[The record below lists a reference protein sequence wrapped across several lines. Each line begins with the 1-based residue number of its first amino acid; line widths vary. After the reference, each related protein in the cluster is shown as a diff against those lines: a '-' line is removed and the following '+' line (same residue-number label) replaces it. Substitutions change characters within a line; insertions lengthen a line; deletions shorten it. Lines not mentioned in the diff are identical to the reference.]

1 VKPIT
6 IGRGFTMDTGKP
18 RNKNVDTDRR
28 EFKPPLDA
36 TDLIVFVLSTGP
48 FWGALPLLLGLLG
61 AWYFGR
67 LTTYY

>member
-1 VKPIT
+1 
-6 IGRGFTMDTGKP
+6 MDTGKP

-28 EFKPPLDA
+28 EFKPSLDA

-48 FWGALPLLLGLLG
+48 LWAALPLLLGLLG

>member
-1 VKPIT
+1 
-6 IGRGFTMDTGKP
+6 MDTGKP

-28 EFKPPLDA
+28 EFKLPLDA

-48 FWGALPLLLGLLG
+48 FRGSLPLLLGLLG
-61 AWYFGR
+61 AWYFSK